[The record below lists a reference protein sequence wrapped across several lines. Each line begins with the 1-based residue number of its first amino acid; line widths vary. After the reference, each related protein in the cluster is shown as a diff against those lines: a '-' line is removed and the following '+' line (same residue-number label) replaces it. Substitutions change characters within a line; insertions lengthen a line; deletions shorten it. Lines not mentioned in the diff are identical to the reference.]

1 MTVVIDE
8 QVRVA
13 AVFSGD
19 KVNPVWFTWRDRKY
33 KIEQV
38 TYTWRDRE
46 GDAIMYYFSVLHSV
60 NLYELRLNA
69 KTLVWRLLKVTQ
81 A

>member
-1 MTVVIDE
+1 MTEMIDE
-8 QVRVA
+8 QVRVG

-46 GDAIMYYFSVLHSV
+46 GDAILYYFSVLNSV